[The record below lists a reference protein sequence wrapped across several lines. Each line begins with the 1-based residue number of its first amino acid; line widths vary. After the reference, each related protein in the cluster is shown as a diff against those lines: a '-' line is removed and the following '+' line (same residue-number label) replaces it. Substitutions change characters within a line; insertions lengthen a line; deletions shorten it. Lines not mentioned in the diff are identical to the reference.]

1 MGAPSADW
9 VALNTDG
16 ALKNNLGQAGG
27 GGFFRGW
34 RAEWMGGFAERMGVC
49 SSVRA
54 ELRAIL
60 RGLRLAQEKGY
71 RKLIVYVDS
80 LVVAGML
87 KDNMLCSAR
96 HNTLVQQCRRILQL
110 PDWEVKVNHCFRET
124 NRVADALA
132 NLGIGLNCEF
142 MYFNEPPSEVSSSL
156 FADRVGAKY
165 PRLIMDQ

>member
-1 MGAPSADW
+1 M
-9 VALNTDG
+9 
-16 ALKNNLGQAGG
+16 
-27 GGFFRGW
+27 
-34 RAEWMGGFAERMGVC
+34 
-49 SSVRA
+49 
-54 ELRAIL
+54 
-60 RGLRLAQEKGY
+60 RLAREKGY

-87 KDNMLCSAR
+87 KDNMLCSAG

-142 MYFNEPPSEVSSSL
+142 IYFNEPPSEVSSSL